1 MTLREPEP
9 PGRRADNTTAGHWAA
24 CLVACRPVVGGSWAG
39 ELPPRCG
46 PSWSWTPD
54 RGWSAEWCSG
64 RRGTPR
70 AVRSSIAYQVVGDGP
85 TDLILVPGFVSHVEV
100 AWEEPRLAHF
110 LGRLASFS
118 RLIVFDKRGTGM
130 SDPVA
135 GPPSMDERMD
145 DIRAVMD
152 AAGSRRGTIFGISEG
167 GTLSLL
173 FARAHPERTQA
184 LILYG
189 SWARRLAGPD
199 YPYGPSAE
207 QLEDMIGGMD
217 RAWASGEWWDGG
229 RPSPADDARH
239 RAWWARYLRMAASP
253 AMAQNVIRM
262 NMRMDIRDLLPTI
275 DQPTLILH
283 RTGDTWIDV
292 GHARYLAEHI
302 PVASYVELPGSDHRP
317 WLGDVDAIAD
327 EVEIFVTGR
336 KSRPRRRTSIG
347 VDALSR
353 REREVALLASRG
365 ETAAQIAEPPLRE
378 QAHRGEPPGQRL
390 RQARDRLEDG
400 TDPPGFRVRDLA
412 KVQYQYGGI
421 SRRPCLRFIDS
432 P

>member
-1 MTLREPEP
+1 MRTELVLDAGSRQERTEVQRET
-9 PGRRADNTTAGHWAA
+9 RYAKSNRVN
-24 CLVACRPVVGGSWAG
+24 V
-39 ELPPRCG
+39 
-46 PSWSWTPD
+46 
-54 RGWSAEWCSG
+54 
-64 RRGTPR
+64 
-70 AVRSSIAYQVVGDGP
+70 AYQVVGDGP

-135 GPPSMDERMD
+135 SPPSMDQRMD

-152 AAGSRRGTIFGISEG
+152 AAGSSRGTIFGISEG

-173 FARAHPERTQA
+173 FSRAHPERTQA

-207 QLEDMIGGMD
+207 QLEEVIDGMD
-217 RAWASGEWWDGG
+217 RAWASGAWWDGG
-229 RPSPADDARH
+229 QPSAADDARH

-275 DQPTLILH
+275 DRPTLILH

-302 PVASYVELPGSDHRP
+302 PLATYVELPGSDHRP

-327 EVEIFVTGR
+327 EIEVFVTGR
-336 KSRPRRRTSIG
+336 KSRPRRRTNFG
-347 VDALSR
+347 ADALSR
-353 REREVALLASRG
+353 REREVARLAARG
-365 ETAAQIAEPPLRE
+365 ETAAQIATHLFVSKRTVES
-378 QAHRGEPPGQRL
+378 H
-390 RQARDRLEDG
+390 
-400 TDPPGFRVRDLA
+400 LA
-412 KVQYQYGGI
+412 SVYDKLGI
-421 SRRPCLRFIDS
+421 GSKTELIRRASEFGI
-432 P
+432 